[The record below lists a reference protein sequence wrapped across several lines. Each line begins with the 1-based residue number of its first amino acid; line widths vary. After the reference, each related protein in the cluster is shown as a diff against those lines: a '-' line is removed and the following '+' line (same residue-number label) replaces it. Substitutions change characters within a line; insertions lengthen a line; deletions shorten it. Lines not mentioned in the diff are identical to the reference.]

1 MSLLSAFKPSNGKI
15 LGIIIIFA
23 LLATYSFVPI
33 LTSSVICM
41 TSCSIDMGWPL
52 NFLIY
57 TWGAGNESFMDFNA
71 IVFVIDIMV
80 FYLALCLISL
90 IFNIGRRKNV
100 PNSNSGGRD
109 SSPAD
114 QAGP

>member
-1 MSLLSAFKPSNGKI
+1 MSLLSAFMPSNGKI

-23 LLATYSFVPI
+23 LIATYSFVPI
-33 LTSSVICM
+33 LTSSVICS
-41 TSCSIDMGWPL
+41 TNCSIEIGWPL

-57 TWGAGNESFMDFNA
+57 TFGTGTESFMDFNT

-80 FYLALCLISL
+80 FYLVLCLISL
-90 IFNIGRRKNV
+90 IFKIGRKKNV
-100 PNSNSGGRD
+100 PNNNSGGRD